1 MSTFRDF
8 LNRLAEM
15 EGRQFSGWSEDE
27 KAVRVS
33 HLNAALR
40 WAWRTED
47 PLFAFPFTVD
57 SSASVAVTAGLIAPT
72 LLGDGSWCSLWEAD
86 PRPAGAVLR
95 PVTAHVS
102 HDGVHPTKAL
112 STVFAF
118 YRNAAPQGTY
128 AAAGDYATPSGIPAE
143 LLDMVTLR
151 ALYAQF
157 TSVQDWNAVNGLAKS
172 YGDPGRQRDAMV
184 EALRNSGLVWDGAA
198 LALTTASP

>member
-27 KAVRVS
+27 KMVRVS
-33 HLNAALR
+33 HVNAALR

-57 SSASVAVTAGLIAPT
+57 SGTVAVTSGLIAPT

-86 PRPAGAVLR
+86 PRPAGTALQ
-95 PVTAHVS
+95 PVAAHVS
-102 HDGVHPTKAL
+102 HEGVHPVKSL
-112 STVFAF
+112 SSVFAF
-118 YRNAAPQGTY
+118 YRAAVPQGTY
-128 AAAGDYATPSGIPAE
+128 VAAGEYATPTGIPAE

-151 ALYAQF
+151 ALYAHF
-157 TSVQDWNAVNGLAKS
+157 TSAQDWGAVNALAKS
-172 YGDPGRQRDAMV
+172 YGDPGRDRGYLT
-184 EALRNSGLVWDGAA
+184 EALRNTGLVWEGNA
-198 LALTTASP
+198 LALTGAAP